1 MDLAQVRRT
10 YSKEFKE
17 ETIQLVLTLDMR
29 VSEVSKD
36 LGIGTATIYRWI
48 WQVAKFRFIEA
59 QSSIIK
65 FIMVLYNR
73 RRRHSYLNYLSPFDF
88 E

>member
-48 WQVAKFRFIEA
+48 
-59 QSSIIK
+59 
-65 FIMVLYNR
+65 
-73 RRRHSYLNYLSPFDF
+73 
-88 E
+88 